1 MKNIPRP
8 FDQTRTETVFVYIKI
23 NVFSGDSEIV
33 FCSFIEVTMCI
44 FVSDMTKKLRF
55 DDEA

>member
-1 MKNIPRP
+1 MPRS
-8 FDQTRTETVFVYIKI
+8 FDQTRTETVFVSIKI
-23 NVFSGDSEIV
+23 NVFYRDPEIV
-33 FCSFIEVTMCI
+33 FCSFVEVTMCT